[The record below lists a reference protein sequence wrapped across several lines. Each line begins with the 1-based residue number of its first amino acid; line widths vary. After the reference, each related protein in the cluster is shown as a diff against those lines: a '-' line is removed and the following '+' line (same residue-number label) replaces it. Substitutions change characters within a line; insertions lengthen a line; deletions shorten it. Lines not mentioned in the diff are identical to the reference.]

1 MTRSLR
7 QIALA
12 WRATLRPSS
21 HESPRDQEL
30 TARVERLESV
40 VEGLQDAVYRQA
52 QQHDREIG
60 ELRTRT
66 DPAEIARALSADA
79 RRRGL

>member
-1 MTRSLR
+1 M
-7 QIALA
+7 
-12 WRATLRPSS
+12 
-21 HESPRDQEL
+21 
-30 TARVERLESV
+30 ERLESV

-52 QQHDREIG
+52 RQHDAAIA
-60 ELRTRT
+60 ELRERT